1 MKRERKMKGKQDLS
15 NERKEEVERPKEVGT
30 KVKME
35 EGENELGRRKKKD
48 KGKIERW
55 KEKMERI
62 KGK

>member
-15 NERKEEVERPKEVGT
+15 NERKEEDERPKEVGT

-35 EGENELGRRKKKD
+35 GENELGSKKK
-48 KGKIERW
+48 KMERW

>member
-15 NERKEEVERPKEVGT
+15 NERKEEDERPKEVGT

-35 EGENELGRRKKKD
+35 EGENEKGEEKKD